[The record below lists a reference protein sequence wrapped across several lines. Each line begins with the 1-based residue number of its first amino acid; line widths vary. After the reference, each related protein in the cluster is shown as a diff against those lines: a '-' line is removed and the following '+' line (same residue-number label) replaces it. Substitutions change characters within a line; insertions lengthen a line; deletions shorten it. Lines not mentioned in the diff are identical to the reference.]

1 MNAHT
6 DLFHDVAAHLTTRGP
21 WSVQPAEHD
30 NVVIK
35 SEDGPSLWIRG
46 PGTYGSDKGK
56 FSIHVN
62 YPKDHTGREVY
73 PYMNEPRATSINVA
87 ATKTAKQIAGDIERR
102 LLPVYLSIWDTQLA
116 RVNDANTYEVN
127 RQASIDRLV
136 KATGGKVTRNEHDK
150 TKVHLDW
157 ISRPAFNTKGYVT
170 NVQVS
175 DKTVQLEVRSVPIDV
190 AIKILNLV
198 HGREG

>member
-21 WSVQPAEHD
+21 WSVQPAEHN

-35 SEDGPSLWIRG
+35 SADGPSLWIRG
-46 PGTYGSDKGK
+46 PSTYGSDKGK

-73 PYMNEPRATSINVA
+73 PYSNEPRATSINVA

-102 LLPVYLSIWDTQLA
+102 LLPVYLPIWDTQLA
-116 RVNDANTYEVN
+116 RVNDANTYEDN

-136 KATGGKVTRNEHDK
+136 KATGGKVTRNEHDR
-150 TKVHLDW
+150 TVARLDW
-157 ISRPAFNTKGYVT
+157 PTNRDYDKGYVT

-175 DKTVQLEVRSVPIDV
+175 DKTVQMEVRSVPIDI